1 MKAMRMAYLTLIY
14 LFLYVPIIIVVL
26 FSFNNSYVS
35 LLWHGFTW
43 HWYSVLFHDADM
55 GVVAWHSLW
64 LGICASTSATFS
76 GLIAAVAL
84 FRYRFFGKQ
93 TLQLLIFVMI
103 ILPDLV
109 LGVSLLI
116 LMSLVHFPL
125 GFWSLLVAHITFCLP
140 FMIVIV
146 GNQLRQLDKHIL
158 EAGRDLGASEWQLY
172 RHVIIPLVLPGLI
185 SGWLLSFTMSIDDVI
200 ISYFVSGPNYEI
212 LPLKIYSMVKMGV
225 SPEVNALSTILLALT
240 FAFTFIAFTL
250 QRSKN
255 LVRLESQ
262 HA

>member
-1 MKAMRMAYLTLIY
+1 VKAVRTTYLILIY
-14 LFLYVPIIIVVL
+14 LFLYVPIAVVVF

-64 LGICASTSATFS
+64 LGIVASTVATFF

-84 FRYRFFGKQ
+84 FRYKFFGKNI
-93 TLQLLIFVMI
+93 LQLLIFVMI
-103 ILPDLV
+103 VLPDLV

-140 FMIVIV
+140 FAIIIT

-172 RHVIIPLVLPGLI
+172 RHVIVPLVLPGLI
-185 SGWLLSFTMSIDDVI
+185 SSWLLSFTMSIDDVI
-200 ISYFVSGPNYEI
+200 ISFFVSGPNYEI
-212 LPLKIYSMVKMGV
+212 LPLRIYSMVKLGV
-225 SPEVNALSTILLALT
+225 SPEINALCTILLALT
-240 FAFTFIAFTL
+240 FTL
-250 QRSKN
+250 T
-255 LVRLESQ
+255 LVAYFLQKPKSSRRK